1 MNFLQPAVLGGLAAI
16 GIPIAIHL
24 LNKFRVRRIDWAAMR
39 FLADS
44 LRKNE
49 RKLKIEDLILL
60 IVRCLLFALL
70 VLAFAR
76 PVWQALASAGS
87 GGGTVAA
94 MVLLDNSASM
104 QETVGAS
111 TRFDEARQAALKWVD
126 SLNADSLVGLG
137 LVSSRSDLVVANPV
151 PDIGL
156 VRRELGSARTSDRG
170 TDLAQGIR
178 QAFATLAPMTGRPR
192 EIRVFT
198 DSQIAGWDN
207 LAEIQRL
214 VAQNPGVAL
223 VPVPIGEGGPNLA
236 VTGLSIDGGVAA
248 AGLPLRVR
256 ADVANFD
263 DAPVQNI
270 RVSLSTDRGSSVG
283 ETTIP
288 EIPAGGTQQAEM
300 TISFAEPGP
309 HLLTAT
315 TPPDALKVDNERTI
329 AVNVIKTVNALIVE
343 GGEAESMA
351 DRDGYFL
358 ANALVPVAKDK
369 SLRYY
374 LGLSFARPSALDG
387 SALDGTDIVFLCN
400 IASLAA
406 PAAKALSDYVQGGGK
421 VVVFPG
427 PTSDPASWRTA
438 ADFWN
443 LLPADA
449 GALQVAGSAA
459 PAASWQSSD
468 FEHPVTALWNDPA
481 QGSLGAIRTLR
492 YLPLTPRTAPP
503 GGQAPLVLMRHADGT
518 PAALEWA
525 VGAGRVVLFDSGVTP
540 EMTNLPLH
548 PAFVPLM
555 QRLLGYLTRSQ
566 EARLSLSPG
575 ESYRLNVER
584 SLRGREFSVTMPDG
598 TRRGGGRVEAE
609 GEESVIRFGDTQS
622 VGGYQVFIA
631 GADRPVGA
639 FAVQL
644 DPAES
649 NLRPLDQSELAAL
662 TRPPETKTS
671 GAEPR
676 LVVTREFWPALIAL
690 AAVLTVMEMILA
702 FRFSRAR

>member
-49 RKLKIEDLILL
+49 RRLKIEDLILL
-60 IVRCLLFALL
+60 VVRCLLFALL

-76 PVWQALASAGS
+76 PVWQALASAGT

-111 TRFDEARQAALKWVD
+111 TRFDEARQAALKWLD
-126 SLNADSLVGLG
+126 SLDADSLVGLG
-137 LVSSRSDLVVANPV
+137 LVSTRSDLVVPNPV
-151 PDIGL
+151 PDL
-156 VRRELGSARTSDRG
+156 SLARRELGAARTSDRG

-178 QAFATLAPMTGRPR
+178 QAFATLAPLTGRPR

-198 DSQIAGWDN
+198 DSQISGWDK

-214 VAQNPGVAL
+214 VAQNPGIAL
-223 VPVPIGEGGPNLA
+223 VPVPIGEGGPNIA

-256 ADVANFD
+256 VDVANFC

-270 RVSLSTDRGSSVG
+270 RVSLSTDRSPSVG
-283 ETTIP
+283 ETNIP
-288 EIPAGGTQQAEM
+288 AIPAGGSQQVEM

-329 AVNVIKTVNALIVE
+329 AVNVIKTVSALIVE
-343 GGEAESMA
+343 GGEVDAMA

-358 ANALVPVAKDK
+358 ANALVPVARDK

-374 LGLSFARPSALDG
+374 LGLSFARPAALDASALEG
-387 SALDGTDIVFLCN
+387 ADIVFLCN
-400 IASLAA
+400 VASLAA
-406 PAAKALSDYVQGGGK
+406 PAAKALSDYVHKGGK
-421 VVVFPG
+421 LVVFPG
-427 PTSDPASWRTA
+427 PLSNPAAWRATT
-438 ADFWN
+438 DLWN
-443 LLPADA
+443 LLPAEAGPLQTADA
-449 GALQVAGSAA
+449 AS
-459 PAASWQSSD
+459 PASSWQSSD
-468 FEHPVTALWNDPA
+468 FEHPVTALWNDPS

-492 YLPLTPRTAPP
+492 YLPLTPRPAPP
-503 GGQAPLVLMRHADGT
+503 GGQAPQILVRHADGT
-518 PAALEWA
+518 PAALEWG
-525 VGAGRVVLFDSGVTP
+525 VGLGRVVLFDSGVTP

-548 PAFVPLM
+548 PAFVPLV

-575 ESYRLNVER
+575 ESFRLNVEGA
-584 SLRGREFSVTMPDG
+584 LRGREFSVMMPDG

-609 GEESVIRFGDTQS
+609 GEDSVIRFGDTQS
-622 VGGYQVFIA
+622 VGGYQVFVA
-631 GADRPVGA
+631 GGERPVGA

-649 NLRPLDQSELAAL
+649 NLRPIDPTELAAL
-662 TRPPETKTS
+662 TKPSEKKTS
-671 GAEPR
+671 GVESR
-676 LVVTREFWPALIAL
+676 LVITREFWPALVAL